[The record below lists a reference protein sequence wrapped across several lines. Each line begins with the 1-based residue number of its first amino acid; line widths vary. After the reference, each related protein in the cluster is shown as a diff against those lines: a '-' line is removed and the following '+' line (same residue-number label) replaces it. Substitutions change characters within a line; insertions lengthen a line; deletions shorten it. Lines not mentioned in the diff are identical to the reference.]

1 VYCVLVLL
9 FHDFFQPLTILSA
22 IPLSMGGAFIALLLS
37 EGMLSLPSLI
47 GLVMLMGIVTKN
59 SILLVEYAVVGIKER
74 GLSMTEALVD
84 ACHKR
89 ARPIIMTT
97 VAMVAG
103 MMPIALGL
111 GADAS
116 FRQPM
121 AIAVIGGLITST
133 ALSLLVVPVVFTY
146 ADGLER
152 RVLGWFRRA
161 PASGAAVATGV
172 QALDASVR

>member
-1 VYCVLVLL
+1 
-9 FHDFFQPLTILSA
+9 
-22 IPLSMGGAFIALLLS
+22 
-37 EGMLSLPSLI
+37 
-47 GLVMLMGIVTKN
+47 MLMGIVTKN
-59 SILLVEYAVVGIKER
+59 SILLVEYAVMGIKER
-74 GLSMTEALVD
+74 GLSMADALVD

-103 MMPIALGL
+103 MMPIALGW

-146 ADGLER
+146 ADALER
-152 RVLGWFRRA
+152 WVLGWFRRA
-161 PASGAAVATGV
+161 PASGAAMAT
-172 QALDASVR
+172 ATR